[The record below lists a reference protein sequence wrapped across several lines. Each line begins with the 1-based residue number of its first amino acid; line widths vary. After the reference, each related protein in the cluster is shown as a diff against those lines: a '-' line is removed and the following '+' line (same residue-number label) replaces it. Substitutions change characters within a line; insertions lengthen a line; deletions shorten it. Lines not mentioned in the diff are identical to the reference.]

1 MATRMTHCG
10 FCRRLTCERIE
21 AGPASRGQGT
31 GPLTDSPLLPDDLM
45 IEETYCRDCEQFYHQ
60 LITFG
65 RGDVRSADW
74 NVPEPPIQTISQ
86 TRVTAGSPA

>member
-1 MATRMTHCG
+1 MAAQMIHCG

-21 AGPASRGQGT
+21 TGPASRRQET
-31 GPLTDSPLLPDDLM
+31 GPLKDSPLLPNDALTG
-45 IEETYCRDCEQFYHQ
+45 ETYCRDCERFYHQ

-74 NVPEPPIQTISQ
+74 NVPEPPVLKIRQAGITP
-86 TRVTAGSPA
+86 GSPA